1 MMDTTYRSS
10 WSRFII
16 SEDIAQGART
26 KEVGVEA
33 DGCEDEGGRQ
43 ERRGANSRA
52 TREVWVVKVKGA
64 AQVNG
69 C

>member
-33 DGCEDEGGRQ
+33 DGCEDEGDKKGGAQTR
-43 ERRGANSRA
+43 ERRVRCGLSRSKEQ
-52 TREVWVVKVKGA
+52 RK
-64 AQVNG
+64 
-69 C
+69 